1 MSKPWTGY
9 CPADRGLG
17 SPRGDDQEVGAFP
30 PWRRRPGRPV
40 PSRARPAQTDVD
52 RWIVADG
59 EVEGEGNAP
68 PGTGDG
74 PAPRGGAE
82 RRRPAT
88 GGRIEQS
95 LVEAVTAQE
104 EIGVIV
110 LDDDL
115 RVTQASV
122 APDRFHGLSV
132 SPGQRIDELVPARD
146 RTAVTERLRRALAVR
161 NPMVWQGQR
170 LHQDGRLIADLSVL
184 PLQDVNGRPGLVMVF
199 LDVTAAVRTRRHLD
213 MLVDASASIVGS
225 LDVTSTAQQLAD
237 ALLGL
242 GDVVTVNL
250 SVEVFTGQEP
260 PPRRRTA
267 YFSGLRRA
275 ALATRR
281 AAELPEGFLRPGH
294 DLPVLV
300 ANDVMNR
307 HRTEAG
313 AVWLPTREEITAA
326 FRDDSDVLRLMLPGY
341 DVHTVIHVP
350 LMARDLF
357 LGGVEVWRTG
367 RSAAFGEDELR
378 LLTGIVSRAA
388 LAIDNARRYTR
399 ERTTTEA
406 LQRSMLPAPSVDAPA
421 VQAAGLYL
429 PTTAGG
435 RGAGGDWYDVIGL
448 PSMRVALVVG
458 DVVGHGLHA
467 AATMGRMRAAVQVLA
482 QLELPPD
489 EVLGH
494 LDDFVTKLVGGES
507 GESVPADALSGS
519 CLYAVYDPVGRTCAM
534 ASAGHPPPALVRPDG
549 SVGFVDLSPGP
560 TLGVGGLPFEVTTLD
575 LPPDSLL
582 VLYTD
587 GLVVGHDHSDIGT
600 GMDTLLR
607 RLREQV
613 PIAPTEE
620 ALHEAAGH
628 LVRGVSRQNLGD
640 DITVLLARTRAVAGG
655 DTAVWTVVGD
665 AAAVARIR
673 RASTEQL
680 AAWGVP
686 EQLAFATELVV
697 SELVTNAIRYAGGPI
712 ALRLIRSGPS
722 LICEVSDS
730 SNTQPRFRRA
740 RTTDEGGRGL
750 FLVAQLSNRW
760 GSRFEGPAGKTI
772 WAELSPTNLDAPDTL
787 SPMSYDL

>member
-1 MSKPWTGY
+1 M
-9 CPADRGLG
+9 
-17 SPRGDDQEVGAFP
+17 
-30 PWRRRPGRPV
+30 
-40 PSRARPAQTDVD
+40 D

-59 EVEGEGNAP
+59 EVDRESSAP
-68 PGTGDG
+68 PGPGDG
-74 PAPRGGAE
+74 PAPRGGAAS
-82 RRRPAT
+82 RRPAP

-115 RVTQASV
+115 CVTQASV

-132 SPGQRIDELVPARD
+132 SPGQHIGDLVPARD
-146 RTAVTERLRRALAVR
+146 RAAVTERLRRTLAVR
-161 NPMVWQGQR
+161 TPLVWQGQR
-170 LHQDGRLIADLSVL
+170 LHPDGRLIADLSVL
-184 PLQDVNGRPGLVMVF
+184 PLQDVNGRPGLVLVF

-242 GDVVTVNL
+242 GDIVTVNL

-260 PPRRRTA
+260 PQRRRTGP
-267 YFSGLRRA
+267 FSGLRRA

-281 AAELPEGFLRPGH
+281 AAELPEGFLRPGY
-294 DLPVLV
+294 DLPVV
-300 ANDVMNR
+300 IANDVMNR
-307 HRTEAG
+307 HRVAAG
-313 AVWLPTREEITAA
+313 SVWLPTREVITAA
-326 FRDDSDVLRLMLPGY
+326 FRNDPDVLRRMLPGY
-341 DVHTVIHVP
+341 DVHAVIHVP

-367 RSAAFGEDELR
+367 RSAPFGEDELR

-429 PTTAGG
+429 PTTAGE

-494 LDDFVTKLVGGES
+494 LDDFVTKLVGTGEP
-507 GESVPADALSGS
+507 GEAVPADALSGS
-519 CLYAVYDPVGRTCAM
+519 CLYAVYDPVGRTCAL
-534 ASAGHPPPALVRPDG
+534 ASAGHPPPALIRPDG
-549 SVGFVDLSPGP
+549 SVGYVELSPGP
-560 TLGVGGLPFEVTTLD
+560 TLGVGGLPFEVTRLE
-575 LPPDSLL
+575 LAPGSIL

-587 GLVVGHDHSDIGT
+587 GLVGHDHGDIGI

-613 PIAPTEE
+613 PIAPSEE
-620 ALHEAAGH
+620 ALHETAGH
-628 LVRGVSRQNLGD
+628 LVRGVSRQDLGD

-655 DTAVWTVVGD
+655 DTAVWTVAGD

-680 AAWGVP
+680 ATWGVP

-712 ALRLIRSGPS
+712 ALRLIRSGTS

-740 RTTDEGGRGL
+740 RATDEGGRGL

-760 GSRFEGPAGKTI
+760 GSRFEGSAGKTI
-772 WAELSPTNLDAPDTL
+772 WAELSPTNLDVP
-787 SPMSYDL
+787 SPMTYDL